1 MSHFKTDIK
10 IIMKSIHELTFFFG
24 KYLSNPEFEKFRDE
38 NFPKATKYNSQLQF
52 IKCKDSKLELSFTNE
67 RMIRKSDAEKSLRG
81 GKPVFTCFFIYETS
95 EKVFDS
101 LPFGVTFKDSL
112 AEIEQK
118 AGKPNSRKNIKNP
131 FFGNVTSLFYHIDK
145 VKIIFTFDNI
155 QNKLTQIGVEQL
167 KKEITE

>member
-1 MSHFKTDIK
+1 MNK
-10 IIMKSIHELTFFFG
+10 LTNYFG
-24 KYLSNPEFEKFRDE
+24 KYLSNPEFEQFRTE
-38 NFPKATKYNSQLQF
+38 NFPNATKYNSQLQF
-52 IKCKDSKLELSFTNE
+52 IRCKDSKLELGFTNE
-67 RMIRKSDAEKSLRG
+67 RMIREGDSEKPLRG
-81 GKPVFTCFFIYETS
+81 GKPVFTNFFIYDAS

-101 LPFGVTFKDSL
+101 LPFDVTFQDSL

-118 AGKPNSRKNIKNP
+118 AGKPKDKRNIKNP

-145 VKIIFTFDNI
+145 VKIIFTFDNL